1 MPAHTVSYHR
11 RFLCEKILEPSDH
24 KQHTFAIDRFTFTES
39 ATRTYNILTYAEMG
53 FTKFT
58 RSDAHGVIAMT
69 YRNSSNPDLAIANPA
84 ANSESSSPAV

>member
-1 MPAHTVSYHR
+1 MSAWNSSSTHHR
-11 RFLCEKILEPSDH
+11 QTHWPGYG
-24 KQHTFAIDRFTFTES
+24 FTKLPGQAEAKS
-39 ATRTYNILTYAEMG
+39 AKLTNEGSRDNNGNDGRPYGHMG

-84 ANSESSSPAV
+84 ANFEEL